1 MCQTPQVT
9 TIESMSVSASKLSL
23 LPDLTHSVEEIARF
37 LTTEIIQTNP
47 DMETMRE
54 YAHQLV
60 LAGFRTKA
68 QLVENVKVE
77 DVSGWRWMRLYHM
90 DLFEQWI
97 HNNKVGEESSL

>member
-9 TIESMSVSASKLSL
+9 TIESMSLSASKLSL
-23 LPDLTHSVEEIARF
+23 LPDLTQSIDEIATL
-37 LTTEIIQTNP
+37 LTNEIIKTNP
-47 DMETMRE
+47 DTETMRE

-68 QLVENVKVE
+68 QLVENVQVD

-97 HNNKVGEESSL
+97 NNNKV